1 MHSFLDQPVG
11 ILKRLKASTSQLH
24 ERVEQRLQIFSPQF
38 DLHAYIRL
46 VTRFYGFWSPL
57 EVELRKVSGLSES
70 SLALDQRLRAHLLEA
85 DLRAF
90 GIDPAVVS
98 QCDRVP
104 NVQTFS
110 RALGCLYVVEGST
123 LGAQFIARHLS
134 EKFQI
139 GRDSGGAFF
148 CAYEGEVIQRWS
160 DFRAFLILHANT
172 EKDDEILS
180 AARDTFQALDEWLS
194 PLN

>member
-1 MHSFLDQPVG
+1 MQSFDQPAG

-38 DLHAYIRL
+38 DLRAYTRL
-46 VTRFYGFWSPL
+46 LTRFYGFWSPL
-57 EVELRKVSGLSES
+57 EVELRKVSGLSAS
-70 SLALDQRLRAHLLEA
+70 SLALDRRLKAHLLET
-85 DLRAF
+85 DLRVL

-98 QCDRVP
+98 QCDRLP
-104 NVQTFS
+104 NVETFS

-148 CAYEGEVIQRWS
+148 GAYEGEVIQRWS
-160 DFRAFLILHANT
+160 DFRAFLILHANS
-172 EKDDEILS
+172 EKNEEILS
-180 AARDTFQALDEWLS
+180 AARDTFEALDEWLFF
-194 PLN
+194 

>member
-1 MHSFLDQPVG
+1 MQSILDQPAG
-11 ILKRLKASTSQLH
+11 ILKLLKANTSQLH

-38 DLHAYIRL
+38 DLRAYTRL
-46 VTRFYGFWSPL
+46 LTQFYGFWSPL
-57 EVELRKVSGLSES
+57 EVELRKVSGLSSS
-70 SLALDQRLRAHLLEA
+70 SLALDRRLKAHLLEA
-85 DLRAF
+85 DLRVF

-98 QCDRVP
+98 MCDRLP

-134 EKFQI
+134 ERFQI

-160 DFRAFLILHANT
+160 DFKAFLIRQADT
-172 EKDDEILS
+172 DQYEGILS
-180 AARDTFQALDEWLS
+180 AARDTFEALDEWLS
-194 PLN
+194 C

>member
-1 MHSFLDQPVG
+1 MQPFLDQPAG

-24 ERVEQRLQIFSPQF
+24 ARVEQRLQIFSPRF
-38 DLHAYIRL
+38 DLRAYTLL

-57 EVELRKVSGLSES
+57 EVELRKVSGLSDS
-70 SLALDQRLRAHLLEA
+70 SLALDRRLKAHLLEA
-85 DLRAF
+85 DLRVL

-98 QCDRVP
+98 QCDRIP

-134 EKFQI
+134 EKFRI

-148 CAYEGEVIQRWS
+148 CAYEGEVIQRWC
-160 DFRAFLILHANT
+160 DFKTFLILHANT
-172 EKDDEILS
+172 ETDDEIIR
-180 AARDTFQALDEWLS
+180 AARDTFEALDEWLEW
-194 PLN
+194 L

>member
-1 MHSFLDQPVG
+1 MQSILDQPAG
-11 ILKRLKASTSQLH
+11 ILKLLKANTSQLH

-38 DLHAYIRL
+38 DLRAYTRL
-46 VTRFYGFWSPL
+46 LTQFYGFWSPL
-57 EVELRKVSGLSES
+57 EVELRKVSGLSSS
-70 SLALDQRLRAHLLEA
+70 SLALDRRLKAHLLEA
-85 DLRAF
+85 DLRVF

-98 QCDRVP
+98 MCDRLP

-134 EKFQI
+134 ERFQI

-160 DFRAFLILHANT
+160 DFKAF
-172 EKDDEILS
+172 
-180 AARDTFQALDEWLS
+180 
-194 PLN
+194 